1 MTQSMNGDPTAAIH
15 ALIDKGQAT
24 LNARL
29 IENATQLLQKHA
41 TKVQGAEALAL
52 QLHALRQRCGAGNVK
67 ASLGQHGRQAG
78 SLAIRIGA
86 TKHERPSVSPQ
97 NPTY

>member
-1 MTQSMNGDPTAAIH
+1 MTGDPTTAIQD
-15 ALIDKGQAT
+15 LIQKGNET

-29 IENATQLLQKHA
+29 VDNATQLLQKHA
-41 TKVQGAEALAL
+41 TKVTGAEALAL

-67 ASLGQHGRQAG
+67 ATLGQTGRQAG
-78 SLAIRIGA
+78 GLAMRISG
-86 TKHERPSVSPQ
+86 ERGDKVAISPQ